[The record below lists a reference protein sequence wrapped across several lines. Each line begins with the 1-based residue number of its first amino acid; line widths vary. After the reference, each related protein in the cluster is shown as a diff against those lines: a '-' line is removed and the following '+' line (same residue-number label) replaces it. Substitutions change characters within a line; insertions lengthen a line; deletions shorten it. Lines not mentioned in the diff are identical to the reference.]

1 MMIMKTSLKY
11 QMNFKINI
19 QSNQTEK
26 DRIYRIYNVLIN
38 TSHVWRTIKVKI
50 KKIKMSQNE

>member
-1 MMIMKTSLKY
+1 
-11 QMNFKINI
+11 MNFKINI